1 MVVRWIPRW
10 YELDQTIVAGDIDWF
25 YLSKDS
31 LYFASA
37 LSGNADC
44 EVKAKIVKITHP
56 QLGDIRGII
65 TIGLDYSIYLSDGN
79 IIVVNAE
86 ETPGRFESSEYIVS
100 EWDFE
105 VQIDM
110 IEKTG
115 LTSAERLKML
125 SPDEIKAERQKRIR
139 GYKALLDLSEAD
151 WDY

>member
-1 MVVRWIPRW
+1 MVVRWVPQW

-25 YLSKDS
+25 YLSKDN

-37 LSGNADC
+37 LSGNDDC

-86 ETPGRFESSEYIVS
+86 ETPGRFENSEYIVN

-105 VQIDM
+105 VQVDM

-115 LTSAERLKML
+115 LTFAERLKML
-125 SPDEIKAERQKRIR
+125 SPDEIKAESQKRIR